1 MNGMDEYKDPAETE
15 NTSEEDMNPGVEK
28 TRAIPA
34 TREPEEPSPEAGD
47 ATPRRR
53 RRRSERYAETET
65 EEESGT
71 ETPRYTSAPVI
82 GTESATAREA
92 AERMG
97 LRPEREA
104 ASAPDPLA
112 GSRIPPQA
120 AAWNRARTT
129 AGSTSRQG
137 MSEAS
142 RVRMAE
148 GRRERTG
155 GNEGGAYGQS
165 SENVGYAS
173 GRMSAGN
180 PAMAA
185 AARARMEAQRAA
197 GSPSLRKDDGGRGV
211 PPKDNR
217 YVFPEEEGGRK
228 KHRWMII
235 LLIVLLLIGL
245 LIVGLLAIPEDAGG
259 IPGDIKRAVVSL
271 IGGKKAE
278 ENADG
283 IVSFSAS
290 GYENSVAPTDVTF
303 SIKTLKTVTDIRLVD
318 EDKAVITCS
327 RMTGNNTDQNL
338 WTLTWHLEDGY
349 EGAVSL
355 QAFIGEEWKDTEKQI
370 SVSVASLPQITTGQP
385 EAESTAAP
393 EELKGDERETP
404 ENLQANAQSTVP
416 PDLPGIIPE
425 DIDPEDLGGEDA
437 PEDVPEDVPGE
448 GKNEGG
454 ADEPDV
460 DPEGGDAEEQPL
472 NNLPADKEPGEEST
486 PAPEG
491 QEEAGAEATA
501 EPTPEVTSEPKLV
514 VSACEEADPDAL
526 IAQAVI
532 YNGTKKASEYNRAEK
547 DLITMPVVG
556 EYTRKASM
564 GVLTYRGDAFRQNP
578 VYGTVKS
585 AGGLIQEWQAEAGSI
600 KGSGQTYYGIGW
612 TGQPAIVKWSKEVR
626 EKSEMYDSKKEKTG
640 LKEVIIGGL
649 DGHIYFLDLADG
661 TLTRNSIKLGYPM
674 KGSPSVHPGGAP
686 YMNIGQYAR
695 KMANGTGKIGLRQYN
710 LYTTKE
716 MTLIDGL
723 DGKTRRPFNDVGSF
737 ETSALMDRTSDTL
750 ITAGTNGMLYV
761 INMGSTFDYQIGNYV
776 QSPAQVA
783 LKTKAKGE
791 SDKQTAVEASV
802 AMYDRYV
809 YYADMGGIL
818 RCVDTNTMKTA
829 WAVKLDDAVEST
841 PALDLVGEDGLNLFT
856 ATILSNRK
864 SGDASVS
871 CYDAL
876 SGARKWTTAF
886 PVKKDT
892 KNKTVSG
899 FRASPVVGQN
909 KLEKLVYYTV
919 NNLNEDGRMILGL
932 GEETAAVAAMYK
944 DTGTIAWVKGLSGLG
959 YSSPVAVYDA
969 DGNGW
974 IIQCSGDGT
983 ILLLDGLT
991 GAVVGSLEVDGDI
1004 EASPAVYNDMMVIAT
1019 TKKGANFIYGIR
1031 IQ

>member
-1 MNGMDEYKDPAETE
+1 
-15 NTSEEDMNPGVEK
+15 MNPAIEK
-28 TRAIPA
+28 TRKIPA
-34 TREPEEPSPEAGD
+34 TRDPEAPSPETGD
-47 ATPRRR
+47 AAPRR

-65 EEESGT
+65 EENGAEAPGYPSG
-71 ETPRYTSAPVI
+71 PVS

-97 LRPEREA
+97 LRTDREEE
-104 ASAPDPLA
+104 SLA

-120 AAWNRARTT
+120 AAWNRARAA
-129 AGSTSRQG
+129 AGSSSRQG

-142 RVRMAE
+142 RIRMAE

-155 GNEGGAYGQS
+155 GNEAGAYGRS
-165 SENVGYAS
+165 GESVGYAS

-197 GSPSLRKDDGGRGV
+197 GSPSPRKDDGGRGM

-217 YVFPEEEGGRK
+217 YTFPEEDGGRK
-228 KHRWMII
+228 KPKGLLI
-235 LLIVLLLIGL
+235 LLIVLLVIGL
-245 LIVGLLAIPEDAGG
+245 LIVGLLVIPEDAGG
-259 IPGDIKRAVVSL
+259 IPGDIKRAVTGL
-271 IGGKKAE
+271 IGGKKTE
-278 ENADG
+278 ESADG

-303 SIKTLKTVTDIRLVD
+303 SVKALKTVTDIRLVD
-318 EDKAVITCS
+318 EDKQVITCS

-370 SVSVASLPQITTGQP
+370 SVSVASLPQITSGRA
-385 EAESTAAP
+385 EAGSTATP
-393 EELKGDERETP
+393 EKTEEPRNGDAWITP
-404 ENLQANAQSTVP
+404 ENLQADAQNTVP

-425 DIDPEDLGGEDA
+425 DINPEDLPGENEPEDLPDEGGE
-437 PEDVPEDVPGE
+437 
-448 GKNEGG
+448 
-454 ADEPDV
+454 EPDGRDV
-460 DPEGGDAEEQPL
+460 EEQPL
-472 NNLPADKEPGEEST
+472 NNLPAETEPGAENT
-486 PAPEG
+486 PAPE
-491 QEEAGAEATA
+491 EPENAGAEATA
-501 EPTPEVTSEPKLV
+501 EPSPEVTAEPKLT

-526 IAQAVI
+526 ITQAVI

-547 DLITMPVVG
+547 DQVTMPVVG

-578 VYGTVKS
+578 AAGNIKS
-585 AGGLIQEWQAEAGSI
+585 AGGLTLEWTAEAGSI

-640 LKEVIIGGL
+640 LKEVIIGGM

-695 KMANGTGKIGLRQYN
+695 KMASGTGKIGLRQYN

-716 MTLIDGL
+716 ITLIDGL
-723 DGKTRRPFNDVGSF
+723 DGKTRRPFNDIGSF
-737 ETSALMDRTSDTL
+737 ETSSLMDRTSDTL

-841 PALDLVGEDGLNLFT
+841 PALDFVGTDGLNLYT
-856 ATILSNRK
+856 ATILNNRK

-886 PVKKDT
+886 PVRKDT

-919 NNLNEDGRMILGL
+919 NNLSEDGRMILGL
-932 GEETAAVAAMYK
+932 GDETAAIVALYK
-944 DTGTIAWVKGLSGLG
+944 DTGTIAWARGLSGMG

-974 IIQCSGDGT
+974 IIQCAGDGS
-983 ILLLDGLT
+983 ILLMDGLT
-991 GAVVGSLEVDGDI
+991 GTVAGSLEVDGDI